1 MTQSRDVA
9 VLLGDPRLPYQYNP
23 GNAFDAHDFQAVE
36 RLEEVLATLGNY
48 QFRFLDDHDQLW
60 ESLRASKPVLVLNL
74 CNTGFRNKPEHQ
86 AHVAAML
93 EMLEVPY
100 VGAAPEC
107 MALCHHKFLVYALA
121 RDIGIPVPEGRLL
134 DASESGITEIEFFPS
149 FIKPNAGDGSIGIS
163 DASIVHN
170 AREAREVIETLRA
183 ELNNPLL
190 LLQEYLPGP
199 EYSVAVVGNPG
210 IELLALPPIEIDFSS
225 LGNSHAPIL
234 THESK
239 NDPHSLY
246 WRSVHLRQSDAGALN
261 EQMMTHAKRLF
272 ERIGCRDYARFDFR
286 VDRDGTP
293 HLIDVNAHPM
303 WGEEGMLAS
312 AMRYGGYEY
321 AGLFEFILRAA
332 QRRLGLADD

>member
-1 MTQSRDVA
+1 MKQSRDVA
-9 VLLGDPRLPYQYNP
+9 VLLGDPRLPYNYNP

-36 RLEEVLATLGNY
+36 RLEEVLATLANY
-48 QFRFLDDHDQLW
+48 RFRILDDHDQLW
-60 ESLRASKPVLVLNL
+60 ESLRASKPGLVLNL

-93 EMLEVPY
+93 EMLELHY
-100 VGAAPEC
+100 VGASPGC
-107 MALCHHKFLVYALA
+107 MTLCHHKFLVYALA
-121 RDIGIPVPEGRLL
+121 RDLGIPVPEGRLL
-134 DASESGITEIEFFPS
+134 DTSEGGFTEIEFYPT

-170 AREAREVIETLRA
+170 AREAREVIERLRV

-210 IELLALPPIEIDFSS
+210 FGLMALPPVEIDFAS
-225 LGNSHAPIL
+225 LGNRRPPIL
-234 THESK
+234 TYESK

-246 WRSVHLRQSDAGALN
+246 WRMVHLRQSDSDELN
-261 EQMMTHAKRLF
+261 AQMMTHAKRLF
-272 ERIGCRDYARFDFR
+272 QRLGCRDYARFDFR

-293 HLIDVNAHPM
+293 RLIDVNAHPM

-312 AMRYGGYEY
+312 AMCYGGYGY
-321 AGLFEFILRAA
+321 AQLFESILKAA
-332 QRRLGLADD
+332 QLRLGLADD